1 MSVRHLDSA
10 ARGRVADNVRRLR
23 AKLVVK
29 APTFR
34 RAQRPAIATSAASWH
49 WFIANAGGVICAA
62 VEYRGGTE
70 TAAFEEV
77 NERIRRNTRDVLRV
91 SAERK
96 VTPRAAAESLAG
108 ERIRRAMSFRR
119 WTSPNLPGRA

>member
-1 MSVRHLDSA
+1 M
-10 ARGRVADNVRRLR
+10 
-23 AKLVVK
+23 
-29 APTFR
+29 
-34 RAQRPAIATSAASWH
+34 
-49 WFIANAGGVICAA
+49 ICAA

-70 TAAFEEV
+70 TGALQEID
-77 NERIRRNTRDVLRV
+77 ERIRRNTREVLRL

-119 WTSPNLPGRA
+119 WTSPGLSGGGA